1 MKRTDYEY
9 IAENISNIS
18 RIAVRVY
25 RNKKLEVLFNTSS
38 FPVDPASPYLT
49 ELLKIDQNVSYYIT
63 PLYHFYGVI
72 NCDANTLILGPC
84 YQNQAFRAQ
93 IRDYMFSLGLKENY
107 VQSFDKL
114 INSIT
119 PMPLEMF
126 LHLLCLVYY
135 YVSGKKLDVTELL
148 LYDNSSNVERQNL
161 KAQTSFT
168 TSAAIEP
175 AFDQIHDTYLFEKQ
189 MLTLVTSGNVDGLEQ
204 LFSSTS
210 PGQSGKMA
218 DSYLR
223 QLKNIFISSVTL
235 VSRAAIEGGL
245 PEQDAFALSD
255 RYVQHCEKYNDAGQI
270 LNLQHHM
277 VLDYASLVREI
288 NNGTNSSAFLRSVV
302 TYVQEHITE
311 NITLDALAKALCLSP
326 NHLSSKFHQESGMT
340 LSQFVNQQK
349 IKKAKEYLKNTDRSI
364 LEISTFLGFSSQG
377 YFQNVF
383 KKVTGMTPREFRE
396 K

>member
-1 MKRTDYEY
+1 MKRIDYEY

-25 RNKKLEVLFNTSS
+25 RNQKLEVFFNTSN
-38 FPVDPASPYLT
+38 FPVDPASPYLA
-49 ELLKIDQNVSYYIT
+49 ELLKIEQNVSYYIT

-72 NCDANTLILGPC
+72 NCDSHTLILGPC
-84 YQNQAFRAQ
+84 YQNQASRAQ

-114 INSIT
+114 INHIT

-135 YVSGKKLDVTELL
+135 YVSEKKLDVTELL
-148 LYDNSSNVERQNL
+148 LYDNSSQVERQHIQP
-161 KAQTSFT
+161 QTPLTASPD
-168 TSAAIEP
+168 IEP
-175 AFDQIHDTYLFEKQ
+175 AFDQMHDTYLFEKQ
-189 MLTLVTSGNVDGLEQ
+189 MLTLVTSGNVDGLEH
-204 LFSSTS
+204 LFSFTS

-218 DSYLR
+218 DNYLR

-255 RYVQHCEKYNDAGQI
+255 RYVQHCEKYSDAGQI

-277 VLDYASLVREI
+277 VLDYASLVRDI
-288 NNGTNSSAFLRSVV
+288 TNGTNSSAFLRSII

-311 NITLDALAKALCLSP
+311 SITVDALAKNLCLSP
-326 NHLSSKFHQESGMT
+326 NHLSSKFRQESGMT
-340 LSQFVNQQK
+340 FSQFVNQQK
-349 IKKAKEYLKNTDRSI
+349 VKKAKEYLKNTDRSI

>member
-1 MKRTDYEY
+1 MKHTDYAF

-18 RIAVRVY
+18 RIIVRVY

-38 FPVDPASPYLT
+38 FPVDPASPYLA
-49 ELLKIDQNVSYYIT
+49 ELLKNDQNVSYYVT

-72 NCDANTLILGPC
+72 RCDSHTLILGPC
-84 YQNQAFRAQ
+84 YQNHASRAQ
-93 IRDYMFSLGLKENY
+93 IRDYMYSLGLKENY
-107 VQSFDKL
+107 VQSFNKL
-114 INSIT
+114 LNSIT

-126 LHLLCLVYY
+126 LHLLCLIYY
-135 YVSGKKLDVTELL
+135 YVSGKKLNVTELL
-148 LYDNSSNVERQNL
+148 LYDNSSQAECQNIRA
-161 KAQTSFT
+161 KQTFSP
-168 TSAAIEP
+168 SPAIESVSG
-175 AFDQIHDTYLFEKQ
+175 QMHDTYLYEKQ
-189 MLTLVTSGNVDGLEQ
+189 MLSLVTSGSVDDLEK

-218 DSYLR
+218 DGYLR

-245 PEQDAFALSD
+245 PEQNAFALSD
-255 RYVQHCEKYNDAGQI
+255 RYVQHCEKYNDASQI

-288 NNGTNSSAFLRSVV
+288 TNGTNSSAFLRSII

-311 NITLDALAKALCLSP
+311 TITVNALAKDLCLSP
-326 NHLSSKFHQESGMT
+326 NYLSFKFRQESGMT
-340 LSQFVNQQK
+340 FSQFVTQQK
-349 IKKAKEYLKNTDRSI
+349 IKKAKEYLKNTNRSI
-364 LEISTFLGFSSQG
+364 LEISTLLGFSSQG

-383 KKVTGMTPREFRE
+383 KKVTGMTPREFLE